1 MTLTEADTRAKLIE
15 PKIKASDWLGED
27 NVQLLGSVTDE

>member
-1 MTLTEADTRAKLIE
+1 MAPTEAYTRAKLID
-15 PKIKASDWLGED
+15 PKIKLGED